1 MPLSVA
7 EKQRRYRERIKQD
20 PERYNEYLSK
30 EKKRWE
36 DRKKTGKIKLISD
49 MTKREKRHETSWKN
63 QQAKCRQRKKSIDD
77 HLTPPQ

>member
-49 MTKREKRHETSWKN
+49 MTKREKRHKRLHGKIN
-63 QQAKCRQRKKSIDD
+63 RQSVDKERRV
-77 HLTPPQ
+77 